1 MCPPPL
7 GQTYTITDLGVPF
20 TLNDTDSHASAINAS
35 GTVTGY
41 AGDYSN
47 ALELTGFLNQD
58 AFIWVPDSKN
68 GTTGTM
74 TSLGG
79 LPGDYCFDPAR
90 TVGGITTPGG
100 FVQFPSVPQAIN
112 SAGQIVGWSYTAS
125 DGLCPDAEIHGALWQ
140 KGAVVDL
147 ATPPGY
153 TLSYAGAINDSGQIV
168 GWAQANN
175 NSTTAD
181 AFSLTGTTFSVLGS
195 LYGTGNGY
203 AIPSGVNNNGTIVG
217 SDTAY
222 GFVHI
227 DRKSV
232 V

>member
-1 MCPPPL
+1 MIRWALSVAFLIATTITLAASTQAQQLTYTCPNGGEIVTDPSKCPVPL
-7 GQTYTITDLGVPF
+7 GQAYTITDLGVPF

-79 LPGDYCFDPAR
+79 LPGDYCFNPEH
-90 TVGGITTPGG
+90 TVGGLTTPGG

-125 DGLCPDAEIHGALWQ
+125 DGLCPDA
-140 KGAVVDL
+140 
-147 ATPPGY
+147 
-153 TLSYAGAINDSGQIV
+153 S
-168 GWAQANN
+168 
-175 NSTTAD
+175 
-181 AFSLTGTTFSVLGS
+181 
-195 LYGTGNGY
+195 
-203 AIPSGVNNNGTIVG
+203 
-217 SDTAY
+217 
-222 GFVHI
+222 
-227 DRKSV
+227 R
-232 V
+232 